1 MVATHHDHV
10 AGWAVQWAYGHS
22 PNKIHLSSRNHVS
35 YTGDG
40 IKHVAHF
47 AIVQTLFLHFF
58 VEMMRQMLRWRN
70 TSNVSSCNFCSDQ
83 VSTPHRSRF
92 IEIALKTRYLLYMS
106 RWGLR
111 HRSFRAPIEAFAA
124 AILAV
129 MLLLSCK
136 L

>member
-1 MVATHHDHV
+1 MDGWDVLKKEAYVFDHEVLSHCLWPPYSAVMVATHHDHV

-58 VEMMRQMLRWRN
+58 CRDDASNAAVEKHFKC
-70 TSNVSSCNFCSDQ
+70 V
-83 VSTPHRSRF
+83 
-92 IEIALKTRYLLYMS
+92 
-106 RWGLR
+106 
-111 HRSFRAPIEAFAA
+111 
-124 AILAV
+124 
-129 MLLLSCK
+129 K
-136 L
+136 LQFL